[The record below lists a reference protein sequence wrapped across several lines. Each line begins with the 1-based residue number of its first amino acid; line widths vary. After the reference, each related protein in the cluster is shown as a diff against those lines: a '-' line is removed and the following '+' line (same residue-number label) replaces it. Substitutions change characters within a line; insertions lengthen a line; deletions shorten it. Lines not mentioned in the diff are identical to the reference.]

1 MSLRHYL
8 IEMLEPTI
16 FFCGFSALAGVIAA
30 WHYGSLNAGMGILS
44 IVGVMLAQMAVN
56 LIDDYEDYASGLDSE
71 TVKTKFSGGSAL
83 ISKKLIKPGYVLAI
97 GLAVFAIAAL
107 IGLYII
113 HRYIVLLPFVLIGGI
128 TVLLYARVL
137 SKIPFLAEP
146 LTSLN
151 FFLVSLGAFIAAGG
165 SVTSAMPFLFAAFSI
180 GMQVGIAVIVNYLPD
195 REPDR
200 KYGRRNLVVMIN
212 SNAGTAKL
220 YLSFETLSFLSIAL
234 GIALGAL
241 PLTCIIVF
249 ATLPLVAQV
258 SKGITDYRSPK
269 SYEKTMAKSAL
280 AEFAFIIL
288 LALAFA

>member
-1 MSLRHYL
+1 
-8 IEMLEPTI
+8 
-16 FFCGFSALAGVIAA
+16 
-30 WHYGSLNAGMGILS
+30 
-44 IVGVMLAQMAVN
+44 
-56 LIDDYEDYASGLDSE
+56 
-71 TVKTKFSGGSAL
+71 
-83 ISKKLIKPGYVLAI
+83 
-97 GLAVFAIAAL
+97 
-107 IGLYII
+107 
-113 HRYIVLLPFVLIGGI
+113 
-128 TVLLYARVL
+128 
-137 SKIPFLAEP
+137 
-146 LTSLN
+146 
-151 FFLVSLGAFIAAGG
+151 
-165 SVTSAMPFLFAAFSI
+165 
-180 GMQVGIAVIVNYLPD
+180 MQVGIAVIVNYLPD

-212 SNAGTAKL
+212 RNAGTAKL